1 MDYWWAELI
10 YQKHYSKFHLNKWA
24 IKFVRISKK
33 LAFSCPTKQKYDYL
47 VQDDLNPNYNPF
59 KEE

>member
-1 MDYWWAELI
+1 MGNQICEN
-10 YQKHYSKFHLNKWA
+10 FN
-24 IKFVRISKK
+24 K